1 MTDEEIH
8 RNVSKNVFYFY
19 LSIYIYT
26 HNIQT
31 HTPLCY
37 WLFCSFT
44 YLISLHIYTAYIYF
58 FFFMS
63 YRRICFNQPKKKVKK
78 RKKMIQLVRLVY
90 FCWDLIYWLIYF
102 VHKILITVPSNHT
115 WELFW
120 EVAFV
125 NVKCK
130 LKLGSQ
136 VVHKKRK
143 SSSIGK
149 KFAEKTYG
157 NYEKCQILTGNL
169 NGGIKTTYL

>member
-1 MTDEEIH
+1 MYIYVYIYICIYTCILYI
-8 RNVSKNVFYFY
+8 F
-19 LSIYIYT
+19 IYIYT
-26 HNIQT
+26 YIYYIYLYIYIHIYVYIHAHNIQT

-115 WELFW
+115 WEKFLRVILGSCFC
-120 EVAFV
+120 
-125 NVKCK
+125 KCK
-130 LKLGSQ
+130 M
-136 VVHKKRK
+136 
-143 SSSIGK
+143 
-149 KFAEKTYG
+149 
-157 NYEKCQILTGNL
+157 QI
-169 NGGIKTTYL
+169 KAR